1 MKIKV
6 TTIAFS
12 KNVDLVKKAKY
23 YFDDISF
30 NNEGIRFTESQLI
43 TYLSNC
49 TAAIIGLD
57 IINERVLRKLPNLKY
72 IAKYGVGL
80 DNIDLEACKKHNVS
94 ILWNGGVNK
103 TSVAELTIGSI
114 LSLCRN
120 IYQTSNS
127 LKKGVWDKRGGF
139 ELTNKSV
146 GIIGLGHIG
155 SEVIRILRVF
165 GCNIYGND
173 IVDKVSYAKENSV
186 KLVSKEEIF
195 KRCDIISIHAPLTDY
210 TRNLFTKEVFKK
222 MKSNSILI
230 NTSRGGIVNEN
241 HLKEALLNKIIFA
254 AAIDVY
260 NEEPPKNLDLINL
273 PNLICTPHIGGNS
286 SEAVYNMGLSAIELL
301 RKNI

>member
-12 KNVDLVKKAKY
+12 QNKDLVKKAKY

-30 NNEGIRFTESQLI
+30 NSKGIRFTENQLI

-57 IINERVLRKLPNLKY
+57 IINEYVLSKLPNLKY

-80 DNIDLEACKKHNVS
+80 DNIDLEACKKYNVS

-103 TSVAELTIGSI
+103 TSVAELTIGSV

-127 LKKGVWDKRGGF
+127 LKKGVWDKKGGF

-155 SEVIRILRVF
+155 SEVIRILSVF
-165 GCNIYGND
+165 DCNIYGND
-173 IVDKVSYAKENSV
+173 IVDKVSFAKENSV

-195 KRCDIISIHAPLTDY
+195 KKCDIISIHAPLTDY
-210 TRNLFTKEVFKK
+210 TRNLFTKKVFKK

-230 NTSRGGIVNEN
+230 NTSRGGIINEN
-241 HLKEALLNKIIFA
+241 DLKEALLNKIISA

>member
-12 KNVDLVKKAKY
+12 QNKDLVKKAKY

-30 NNEGIRFTESQLI
+30 NNEGIRFTENQLI

-57 IINERVLRKLPNLKY
+57 VINEHVLRKLPNLKY

-80 DNIDLEACKKHNVS
+80 DNIDLEACKKYNVS

-146 GIIGLGHIG
+146 GIIGLGYIG
-155 SEVIRILRVF
+155 SEVIRLLRVF

>member
-80 DNIDLEACKKHNVS
+80 DNIDLEACKKYNVS

-146 GIIGLGHIG
+146 GIIGLGYIG
-155 SEVIRILRVF
+155 SEVIRLLRVF

>member
-146 GIIGLGHIG
+146 GIIGLGYIG
-155 SEVIRILRVF
+155 SEVIRLLRVF